1 MDGETNMPNNYFHFL
16 LFLSVAPNLQFIV
29 TDQQNILKLKQISV
43 MIFFF
48 FFFLNYKSVSNVRVR
63 NAINPSNCISTII
76 VSSKE

>member
-16 LFLSVAPNLQFIV
+16 LFPSVAPNLQFIV

-43 MIFFF
+43 MIF

>member
-43 MIFFF
+43 MIYFIFFF
-48 FFFLNYKSVSNVRVR
+48 EL
-63 NAINPSNCISTII
+63 
-76 VSSKE
+76 